1 MSLTRELVTR
11 VRELEYDDLTDED
24 RAATR
29 RLLFDHLGVAANGSG
44 TESARAM
51 QRFTGAADGGEGF
64 PITGTTLRV
73 DPLPAAMAN
82 AVAAHSI
89 EYDDV
94 HNAAS
99 SHPGVVVFPAAM
111 AAAEISGADTQSFLL
126 GVAVGYEVM
135 CRVGRAANP
144 PSHYARHFHPTGTTG
159 HFGATAAAASI
170 LELDADTTVSALG
183 IAATMAAGSMQFLR
197 DGAWTKRLHPAHAA
211 RNGVEAALMA
221 RQGFRGTEDGIAG
234 DRAFLAGYSEHP
246 NPKELLADWRDRP
259 LEVRNTSIKAHT
271 CCRYKHGPIDALL
284 RLRAEQELRAD
295 EVATITIGIPTVAE
309 DIIWQPTAVKRRPA
323 TVVDAQFSMPFGAAV
338 ALARGRASLS
348 EYDETSLDDP
358 EIVRLMDLT
367 ECVIDTELDL
377 TYPEQWRAWAEV
389 ETVDGRSL
397 RADVDD
403 PKGDPTNPLSPE
415 ELRAKFDNITSG
427 CYTVER
433 RNAIAGVSA
442 NLGRDSSLDDLVGLL
457 PGDV

>member
-11 VRELEYDDLTDED
+11 VRELEYEDLTDED
-24 RAATR
+24 LAATR

-51 QRFTGAADGGEGF
+51 QRFAGAADRREGF
-64 PITGTTLRV
+64 PIIGTNLRV
-73 DPLPAAMAN
+73 DPLRAAMAN

-111 AAAEISGADTQSFLL
+111 AAAEISGAKTRGFLL

-197 DGAWTKRLHPAHAA
+197 DGALH
-211 RNGVEAALMA
+211 E
-221 RQGFRGTEDGIAG
+221 
-234 DRAFLAGYSEHP
+234 
-246 NPKELLADWRDRP
+246 
-259 LEVRNTSIKAHT
+259 
-271 CCRYKHGPIDALL
+271 
-284 RLRAEQELRAD
+284 
-295 EVATITIGIPTVAE
+295 
-309 DIIWQPTAVKRRPA
+309 RRPRNA
-323 TVVDAQFSMPFGAAV
+323 IRTCSGGPARAPIFTTRRQAGPSRRRFSRYQPITNGKWSRLLLVGGSRPELHGLHM
-338 ALARGRASLS
+338 GR
-348 EYDETSLDDP
+348 
-358 EIVRLMDLT
+358 
-367 ECVIDTELDL
+367 
-377 TYPEQWRAWAEV
+377 
-389 ETVDGRSL
+389 
-397 RADVDD
+397 
-403 PKGDPTNPLSPE
+403 
-415 ELRAKFDNITSG
+415 
-427 CYTVER
+427 VER
-433 RNAIAGVSA
+433 RTG
-442 NLGRDSSLDDLVGLL
+442 
-457 PGDV
+457 